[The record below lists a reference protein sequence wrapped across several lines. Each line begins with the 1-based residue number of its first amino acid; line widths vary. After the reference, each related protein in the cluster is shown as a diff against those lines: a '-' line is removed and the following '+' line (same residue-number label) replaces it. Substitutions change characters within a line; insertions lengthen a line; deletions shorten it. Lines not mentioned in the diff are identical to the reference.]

1 MARQIKGAPA
11 LAKQFAD
18 KGVWTKVVLPSVVM
32 LEGWNLQNAV
42 KAFMKSEGISNR
54 QLVDLA
60 GAVADSTAIAA
71 SVNQARLQSAH
82 HKAEQMA
89 GKKLTQS
96 KQLIKATRWARGIG
110 AGAGAFSAGLSFYDM
125 IRNTNEGDDAAIAH
139 GVMASG
145 FTIVTMSEIA
155 GFAAAYGAK
164 GLIIE
169 FLAGPIGW
177 IGLAVVLAGAAL
189 LSWVFTEDTPLEEWL
204 ANGPF
209 SHKQDLNLS
218 HPHGRN
224 RQAGERERFVAD
236 DGSQLLLGQERRV
249 LGIGAVNQSFGQ
261 DEEGII
267 YQTQEDGEA
276 RVIGRIG
283 EPFNVDQFADRS
295 NRFAGFDENDEVDG
309 KFHIWKVKPI
319 SAYQSLLS
327 AIFTPTG
334 EMHLRRQGA
343 NPWVVEL
350 TLHIPQYIDNVSLLK
365 IEMWQTLAGSKTEEQ
380 VYKQM
385 YLSTPDQ
392 GSGPRS
398 VMLVE
403 PLLDQVNGKV
413 RAVIKLD
420 IYGTGEVVL
429 PLPEPSWSEADE
441 VRRQHLLAKKRIAPV
456 GEVNVEG
463 VAKQEQATTAKA
475 PKLDKTEALALTAG
489 PPPSDEPDDDYKLAP

>member
-1 MARQIKGAPA
+1 
-11 LAKQFAD
+11 
-18 KGVWTKVVLPSVVM
+18 
-32 LEGWNLQNAV
+32 
-42 KAFMKSEGISNR
+42 
-54 QLVDLA
+54 
-60 GAVADSTAIAA
+60 
-71 SVNQARLQSAH
+71 
-82 HKAEQMA
+82 
-89 GKKLTQS
+89 
-96 KQLIKATRWARGIG
+96 
-110 AGAGAFSAGLSFYDM
+110 
-125 IRNTNEGDDAAIAH
+125 
-139 GVMASG
+139 
-145 FTIVTMSEIA
+145 
-155 GFAAAYGAK
+155 
-164 GLIIE
+164 
-169 FLAGPIGW
+169 
-177 IGLAVVLAGAAL
+177 
-189 LSWVFTEDTPLEEWL
+189 LEEWL

-218 HPHGRN
+218 HPHCRN

-441 VRRQHLLAKKRIAPV
+441 DRRQHLQIEKRITPV
-456 GEVNVEG
+456 GKVDTAEN
-463 VAKQEQATTAKA
+463 AEQAQKTTAQA
-475 PKLDKTEALALTAG
+475 TELDEAEPLILKAG
-489 PPPSDEPDDDYKLAP
+489 PPPAGEPKDDYRLAP